1 MGREL
6 AVVTGASAGM
16 GVEFARQLAAAGY
29 DLLLVARRLDRLQQV
44 CAEITGAHRVNCEPM
59 AADLTND
66 TDLARL
72 EQRLRDASNLGMLVN
87 NAGFGTLGKFHK
99 QPIEREDQ
107 MHRLHVIATMRLC
120 HAALPGMLERNRG
133 AIINVS
139 SIAAFVTSAGSV
151 SYCATK
157 AWMNRFTEGIFMEL
171 KLSRSKVRI
180 EALCPGYTRTEFHA
194 ALKMDT
200 SGIASWMWLPADR
213 VVRESLQ
220 GLRDGKL
227 IVIPGRRYRA
237 MRLVYSLL
245 PAWARVAIGT
255 QAPRYRRPGKG

>member
-1 MGREL
+1 
-6 AVVTGASAGM
+6 M

-44 CAEITGAHRVNCEPM
+44 CSEIAAAYPVTCEPL

-66 TDLARL
+66 DDLARL
-72 EQRLRDASNLGMLVN
+72 EQRVRDAPNLAMLVN

-99 QPIEREDQ
+99 QPIQREDQ
-107 MHRLHVIATMRLC
+107 MHRLHVIATMHLC
-120 HAALPGMLERNRG
+120 HAALPGMLARDRG

-157 AWMNRFTEGIFMEL
+157 AWMNRFTEGLYMEL
-171 KLSRSKVRI
+171 KLSRSRVKI
-180 EALCPGYTRTEFHA
+180 QALCPGYTRTEFHST
-194 ALKMDT
+194 LKMDT
-200 SGIASWMWLPADR
+200 NGIANWMWLPADR
-213 VVRESLQ
+213 VVRESLE
-220 GLRDGKL
+220 GLRDSKL

-237 MRLVYSLL
+237 MRLAYSLL
-245 PAWARVAIGT
+245 PAPLRVAIGT
-255 QAPRYRRPGKG
+255 QAPRYRRPRKG